1 MPAKTMISKF
11 AKVIFAQVS
20 QVSQKMPTP
29 EKKKAAVEPAAVKK
43 ATPSKSD
50 AAPASQR
57 GGQVSQRGGQASQ
70 RGGQKVSSPPATLPP
85 KSDAAPLSQRGGK
98 GKDSKAKKKKKKK
111 KKKASAD
118 ELGAVEEEEEEEE
131 AMADEPTGAEIASA
145 DAEAVAAEAEADAA
159 EAVVAEVLGAAAA
172 AVAAAK
178 AAAVDPAD
186 KAATDEALGKRVAH
200 LAVGMALK
208 AAEAPVTAA
217 SPRVVRRVRV
227 QVRLGRG
234 WRVVEEDILLTGEE
248 PPLPPPLPPP
258 PPLQLGGSTAAHAA
272 SASTEHE
279 AEVARALLRDFI
291 SKRRT
296 EVETAAHRLTS
307 WMGSLMH
314 GHKTTTSDAEAA
326 AAATKVQAAMRGKS
340 IRSAREKKQP
350 AQDEPAP
357 KEVETAAHR
366 LTSWMGSLMHGHKTT
381 TSDAEAAAAATKVQ
395 AAMRGKSIR
404 SAREKKQPA
413 HAAHSY
419 EPAPD
424 EILTVTL
431 NKPTADTKLG
441 ITLAGKERPYIKSL
455 IAAGLTA
462 KAGLQ
467 EHDVFLKVNG
477 QPAVGHEKTTAQLR
491 TATGEILIEF
501 YRVQIQEEV

>member
-1 MPAKTMISKF
+1 VCFTAAAVP
-11 AKVIFAQVS
+11 
-20 QVSQKMPTP
+20 QVSQKMPSP
-29 EKKKAAVEPAAVKK
+29 EKASKKKAVVEPAAVKK

-131 AMADEPTGAEIASA
+131 VMADEPTGAEIASA

-234 WRVVEEDILLTGEE
+234 WRVVEEDVLLTGEE
-248 PPLPPPLPPP
+248 PPLPPPLPPPP

-357 KEVETAAHR
+357 TEVEAAAHR

-441 ITLAGKERPYIKSL
+441 ITLAGKERPYIMSL

-467 EHDVFLKVNG
+467 ENDVFLKVNG
-477 QPAVGHEKTTAQLR
+477 QLAVGHEKTTAQLR

>member
-1 MPAKTMISKF
+1 MPS
-11 AKVIFAQVS
+11 
-20 QVSQKMPTP
+20 P
-29 EKKKAAVEPAAVKK
+29 EKAKKKAVVEPAAVKK

-111 KKKASAD
+111 KKKKACTD

-131 AMADEPTGAEIASA
+131 EEEAIADEPTGAEAASA

-186 KAATDEALGKRVAH
+186 KAATDEALGKR
-200 LAVGMALK
+200 
-208 AAEAPVTAA
+208 AAEAPVTAP

-234 WRVVEEDILLTGEE
+234 WRVVEEDFFPTGEE
-248 PPLPPPLPPP
+248 PSLPPPPPP
-258 PPLQLGGSTAAHAA
+258 PPLQMGGPSAALAA

-314 GHKTTTSDAEAA
+314 GHKTTS
-326 AAATKVQAAMRGKS
+326 
-340 IRSAREKKQP
+340 
-350 AQDEPAP
+350 
-357 KEVETAAHR
+357 
-366 LTSWMGSLMHGHKTT
+366 
-381 TSDAEAAAAATKVQ
+381 SDAEAAAAATKVQ

-441 ITLAGKERPYIKSL
+441 ITLAGKERPYIMSL

-477 QPAVGHEKTTAQLR
+477 QPAVGHEKTAAQLR
-491 TATGEILIEF
+491 TATGEIIIEF
-501 YRVQIQEEV
+501 YRVLITTSPR

>member
-1 MPAKTMISKF
+1 MPS
-11 AKVIFAQVS
+11 
-20 QVSQKMPTP
+20 P
-29 EKKKAAVEPAAVKK
+29 EKAKKKAVVEPAAVKK
-43 ATPSKSD
+43 ATLSKSD

-111 KKKASAD
+111 KKKKASTD

-131 AMADEPTGAEIASA
+131 EEEAIADEPTGAEAASA

-159 EAVVAEVLGAAAA
+159 EAVVAEVLGAATA

-186 KAATDEALGKRVAH
+186 KAATDEALGKR
-200 LAVGMALK
+200 
-208 AAEAPVTAA
+208 AAEAPVTAP

-234 WRVVEEDILLTGEE
+234 WRVVEEDFFPTGEE
-248 PPLPPPLPPP
+248 PSLPPPPPP
-258 PPLQLGGSTAAHAA
+258 PPLQMGGPSAALAA

-296 EVETAAHRLTS
+296 EVETAAHHLTS

-314 GHKTTTSDAEAA
+314 GHKTTASDADAA
-326 AAATKVQAAMRGKS
+326 AAATKVQAVMRGKS
-340 IRSAREKKQP
+340 VRSAREKKQP

-381 TSDAEAAAAATKVQ
+381 ASDADAAAAATQVQ
-395 AAMRGKSIR
+395 AVMRGKSVR

-413 HAAHSY
+413 QATHSY
-419 EPAPD
+419 EPTPD
-424 EILTVTL
+424 EILTVRL
-431 NKPTADTKLG
+431 HKPTADTKLG
-441 ITLAGKERPYIKSL
+441 ITLMGTGRPYIKSL
-455 IAAGLTA
+455 IADGLTA
-462 KAGLQ
+462 MAGLQ

-477 QPAVGHEKTTAQLR
+477 QPAVGHEKTAAQLR
-491 TATGEILIEF
+491 TATGEIIIEF
-501 YRVQIQEEV
+501 YRVLITTSPR

>member
-1 MPAKTMISKF
+1 MQKFFAPPAL
-11 AKVIFAQVS
+11 VS
-20 QVSQKMPTP
+20 LMPTP
-29 EKKKAAVEPAAVKK
+29 EKAIAKKKAVVEPAAVKK

-111 KKKASAD
+111 KTKASAD

-131 AMADEPTGAEIASA
+131 GMADEPTGAEIASA
-145 DAEAVAAEAEADAA
+145 DAEAVAADAEADAA

-234 WRVVEEDILLTGEE
+234 WRVVEEDVLLTGEE

-258 PPLQLGGSTAAHAA
+258 PPPLQLGGSTAAHATN
-272 SASTEHE
+272 ASTEHE

-296 EVETAAHRLTS
+296 EVEAAAHRLTS

-326 AAATKVQAAMRGKS
+326 AAATKVQA
-340 IRSAREKKQP
+340 
-350 AQDEPAP
+350 
-357 KEVETAAHR
+357 V
-366 LTSWMGSLMHGHKTT
+366 
-381 TSDAEAAAAATKVQ
+381 
-395 AAMRGKSIR
+395 MRGKSIR

-441 ITLAGKERPYIKSL
+441 ITLAGTERPYIMSL

>member
-1 MPAKTMISKF
+1 MPS
-11 AKVIFAQVS
+11 
-20 QVSQKMPTP
+20 P
-29 EKKKAAVEPAAVKK
+29 EKAKKKAVVEPAAVKK
-43 ATPSKSD
+43 ATLSKSD

-111 KKKASAD
+111 KKKKASTD

-131 AMADEPTGAEIASA
+131 EEAIADEPTGAEAASA

-159 EAVVAEVLGAAAA
+159 EAVVAEVLGAATA

-186 KAATDEALGKRVAH
+186 KAATDEALGKR
-200 LAVGMALK
+200 
-208 AAEAPVTAA
+208 AAEAPVTAP

-234 WRVVEEDILLTGEE
+234 WRVVEEDFFPTGEE
-248 PPLPPPLPPP
+248 PSLPPPPPPPPP
-258 PPLQLGGSTAAHAA
+258 PPLQMGGPSASLAA

-314 GHKTTTSDAEAA
+314 GHKTTASDADAA
-326 AAATKVQAAMRGKS
+326 AAATQVQAVMRGKS
-340 IRSAREKKQP
+340 VRSAREKKQP
-350 AQDEPAP
+350 AQ
-357 KEVETAAHR
+357 
-366 LTSWMGSLMHGHKTT
+366 
-381 TSDAEAAAAATKVQ
+381 AT
-395 AAMRGKSIR
+395 
-404 SAREKKQPA
+404 
-413 HAAHSY
+413 HSY
-419 EPAPD
+419 EPTPD
-424 EILTVTL
+424 EILTVRL
-431 NKPTADTKLG
+431 HKPTADTKLG
-441 ITLAGKERPYIKSL
+441 ITLMGTGRPYIKSL
-455 IAAGLTA
+455 IADGLTA
-462 KAGLQ
+462 MAGLQ

-477 QPAVGHEKTTAQLR
+477 QPAVGHEKTAAQLR

-501 YRVQIQEEV
+501 YRVLITTSPR